1 MMSALE
7 RPFTIDL
14 CGLKDGRHDR
24 SLMAPGNLLEL
35 PADLLVVDGEVAL
48 ELEVSVTGTLI
59 RARGTVRAEAGLTCG
74 RCLEPFRE
82 NITAE
87 VDIVLRSGTNGI
99 RMEDEDETAPFIGD
113 NWVALDAP
121 VREALILG
129 VPMRPLCRPEC
140 RGLCPQCGENL
151 NLSTCSCRPE
161 PADARW
167 EALRSLLDEKE
178 ED

>member
-1 MMSALE
+1 MSALE

-14 CGLKDGRHDR
+14 RGLKDGRHDR

-129 VPMRPLCRPEC
+129 VPMRSLCRPEC
-140 RGLCPQCGENL
+140 RGLCPTCGGNRNRIE
-151 NLSTCSCRPE
+151 CGCREEELDPRLA
-161 PADARW
+161 P
-167 EALRSLLDEKE
+167 LLEFKKRKGE
-178 ED
+178 S